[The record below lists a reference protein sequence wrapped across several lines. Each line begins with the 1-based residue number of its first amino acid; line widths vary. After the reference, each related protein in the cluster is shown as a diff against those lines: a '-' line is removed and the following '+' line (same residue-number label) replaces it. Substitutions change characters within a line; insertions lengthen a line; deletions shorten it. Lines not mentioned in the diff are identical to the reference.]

1 MNKYLA
7 GFINLIL
14 VTTLFLS
21 GALYAEDADQET
33 GVRHHGVV
41 FNISKDRRIEKV
53 GGIYEPEGLDKYV
66 DRRMGEINAR
76 IDSLEA
82 QVKETN
88 SKIDQILKQLSDSA
102 RSSSKTS

>member
-1 MNKYLA
+1 M
-7 GFINLIL
+7 LI
-14 VTTLFLS
+14 VALFLT
-21 GALYAEDADQET
+21 GTLYAADSDQEQ

>member
-1 MNKYLA
+1 MNKYLSNL
-7 GFINLIL
+7 INLTL
-14 VTTLFLS
+14 VAALFLT
-21 GALYAEDADQET
+21 GTLYAADSDQDQ
-33 GVRHHGVV
+33 GVRHNGFV
-41 FNISKDRRIEKV
+41 FNVSKDRRIEKV

-102 RSSSKTS
+102 QSSSKTS